1 MASHAEQSPHH
12 PSLVGR
18 ALALLALALFA
29 AAMWALW
36 LGWDT
41 DYYEVDGVTRG
52 PYREWQVIGCGLCV
66 TAGAVLAQVWHRA
79 SAMVVPLAAAAIIG
93 FSVPWTVRA
102 VATDDT
108 GLFVVGLMMLL
119 VGGGVALAVLL
130 TITGAVLR
138 RLPTRG

>member
-1 MASHAEQSPHH
+1 MATHTEQTPS
-12 PSLVGR
+12 SLVSR
-18 ALALLALALFA
+18 ALTLLALALFA
-29 AAMWALW
+29 AAMWAAW

-41 DYYEVDGVTRG
+41 EYYEVDGEMHG

-79 SAMVVPLAAAAIIG
+79 TAMVVPLAAASVVG

-102 VATDDT
+102 MATDDS
-108 GLFVVGLMMLL
+108 GLFFVGLLMLL

-138 RLPTRG
+138 RLGARD